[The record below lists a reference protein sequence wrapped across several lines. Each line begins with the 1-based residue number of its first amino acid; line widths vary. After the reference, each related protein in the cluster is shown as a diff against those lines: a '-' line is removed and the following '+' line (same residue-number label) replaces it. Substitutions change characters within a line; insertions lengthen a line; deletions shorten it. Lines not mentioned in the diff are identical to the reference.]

1 MEKSINAIY
10 VYFSRSTAH
19 TAQLVEVQAVL
30 SQGKVKLQRPMEN
43 RWLSLGNAVSA
54 LRKSFKSVKAI
65 LENEASEGDATAIRL
80 THQLRK
86 PLYVMTLHLLAD
98 ILYIL
103 NNLSLAFQRND
114 LNLLSIEGLLNV
126 CQGPLT

>member
-1 MEKSINAIY
+1 
-10 VYFSRSTAH
+10 
-19 TAQLVEVQAVL
+19 
-30 SQGKVKLQRPMEN
+30 
-43 RWLSLGNAVSA
+43 
-54 LRKSFKSVKAI
+54 
-65 LENEASEGDATAIRL
+65 
-80 THQLRK
+80 
-86 PLYVMTLHLLAD
+86 MTLHLLAD